1 MIENVSKDK
10 GIHMLIRSMAPQ
22 VIACDEIGSKEDI
35 LAIKY
40 ALNSGVKGLFTMHGK
55 NIEDVKNNKDVYE
68 LIEKKNVEKV
78 IFL

>member
-1 MIENVSKDK
+1 
-10 GIHMLIRSMAPQ
+10 MLIRSMAPQ
-22 VIACDEIGSKEDI
+22 IIACDEIVIKEYI

-78 IFL
+78 IFC

>member
-1 MIENVSKDK
+1 
-10 GIHMLIRSMAPQ
+10 MAPQ
-22 VIACDEIGSKEDI
+22 IIACDEIGSKEDI

-40 ALNSGVKGLFTMHGK
+40 ALNSGVKGLMHGK

-78 IFL
+78 IFC